1 MSSFFN
7 YYSLLGITKNAT
19 DEEITNAINS
29 KLSQYEQAPNDDQKD
44 VLTRIAEARQIL
56 LDKEKKIKYDIQ
68 YNEREQKLRF
78 FNVYDEDITVKIN
91 DTSKNFNAPDNE
103 DQALEFQEMKKRR
116 KVIPNEDYYLNP
128 HQEKAEKPHQER
140 KAKLDVYDST
150 IAKMTTS
157 SPNRKW
163 LLARKAIAGT
173 MIVAIGL
180 AGTLTAKPH
189 SQAEPVEEKTSY
201 SAVMEPVSEE
211 EDKELLV
218 QDSRAEKF
226 SGKVVLSR
234 IHRIVE
240 GDTLSKFSIESNT
253 LIEEI
258 KLANVMS
265 GDKLIIGRYID
276 IPYIIDEKDLKYYTE
291 EIPYEEN
298 TTLTQIADE
307 HETTRE
313 TLKRLNPDTITK
325 DINGAD
331 VVMGDSIIV
340 PNFITKEEY
349 DTLKA
354 SDTNLAQN
362 K

>member
-1 MSSFFN
+1 MSDFFN
-7 YYSLLGITKNAT
+7 YYSFLGIAKNAST
-19 DEEITNAINS
+19 EEIETAINNMS
-29 KLSQYEQAPNDDQKD
+29 NRYKNTSVDNQDIIN
-44 VLTRIAEARQIL
+44 RIAKSKEVL
-56 LDKEKKIKYDIQ
+56 LNKATRSRYDSE
-68 YNEREQKLRF
+68 YAERERKLRII
-78 FNVYDEDITVKIN
+78 NAYVEDTEIIQPSST
-91 DTSKNFNAPDNE
+91 TSPISDNE
-103 DQALEFQEMKKRR
+103 DLLSYYRALKDAR
-116 KVIPNEDYYLNP
+116 KPIPNENYYLDP
-128 HQEKAEKPHQER
+128 LPAQENTLKQSSKP
-140 KAKLDVYDST
+140 KLQVSDST

-173 MIVAIGL
+173 MIVAIGI

-201 SAVMEPVSEE
+201 SAVMEPVSEDI
-211 EDKELLV
+211 DKAPK
-218 QDSRAEKF
+218 DSRAQKF
-226 SGKVVLSR
+226 AGKVVLSR
-234 IHRIVE
+234 LHRIAE

-253 LIEEI
+253 LIGEI
-258 KLANVMS
+258 KLANEMS

>member
-1 MSSFFN
+1 MSDFFN
-7 YYSLLGITKNAT
+7 YYSFLGIAKNAST
-19 DEEITNAINS
+19 EEIETAINNMS
-29 KLSQYEQAPNDDQKD
+29 NRYKNTSVDNQDIIN
-44 VLTRIAEARQIL
+44 RIAKSREVL
-56 LDKEKKIKYDIQ
+56 LNKATRSRYDSE
-68 YNEREQKLRF
+68 YAERERKLRII
-78 FNVYDEDITVKIN
+78 NAYVEDTEIIQPSST
-91 DTSKNFNAPDNE
+91 TSPISDNE
-103 DQALEFQEMKKRR
+103 DLLSYYRALKDAR
-116 KVIPNEDYYLNP
+116 KPIPNENYYLDP
-128 HQEKAEKPHQER
+128 LPPQENTPKQSSKP
-140 KAKLDVYDST
+140 KLQVSDST

-201 SAVMEPVSEE
+201 SVVMEPVSEDI
-211 EDKELLV
+211 DKAPK
-218 QDSRAEKF
+218 DSRAQKF
-226 SGKVVLSR
+226 AGKVVLSR
-234 IHRIVE
+234 LHRIAE

-253 LIEEI
+253 LIGEI
-258 KLANVMS
+258 KLANEMS

>member
-1 MSSFFN
+1 MSDFFN
-7 YYSLLGITKNAT
+7 YYSFLGIAKNAST
-19 DEEITNAINS
+19 EEIETAINNMS
-29 KLSQYEQAPNDDQKD
+29 NRYKNTSVDNQDIIN
-44 VLTRIAEARQIL
+44 RIAKSREVL
-56 LDKEKKIKYDIQ
+56 LNKATRSRYDSE
-68 YNEREQKLRF
+68 YAERERKLRII
-78 FNVYDEDITVKIN
+78 NAYVEDTEIIQPSST
-91 DTSKNFNAPDNE
+91 TSPISDNE
-103 DQALEFQEMKKRR
+103 DFLSYYRAIKDAR
-116 KVIPNEDYYLNP
+116 KPIPNENYYLDPLPPRENTP
-128 HQEKAEKPHQER
+128 KQSSKP
-140 KAKLDVYDST
+140 KLQVSDST

-189 SQAEPVEEKTSY
+189 SQAEPVEEKASY
-201 SAVMEPVSEE
+201 SAVMEPISEE

-331 VVMGDSIIV
+331 IVMGDSIII

>member
-1 MSSFFN
+1 MSDFFN
-7 YYSLLGITKNAT
+7 YYRFLGIAKNAST
-19 DEEITNAINS
+19 EEIENAINNMS
-29 KLSQYEQAPNDDQKD
+29 SRYKTASADNKD
-44 VLTRIAEARQIL
+44 IINRIAKSREVL
-56 LDKEKKIKYDIQ
+56 LNKTRRSKYDSE
-68 YNEREQKLRF
+68 YAERERKLMF
-78 FNVYDEDITVKIN
+78 TNVYVEDTEITQP
-91 DTSKNFNAPDNE
+91 TSTTSPISDNE
-103 DQALEFQEMKKRR
+103 DLSSDFQALKDARQQ
-116 KVIPNEDYYLNP
+116 IPNENYYLNP
-128 HQEKAEKPHQER
+128 TLPQEKAPKQSQKP
-140 KAKLDVYDST
+140 KLQVSSST
-150 IAKMTTS
+150 ITKITQS
-157 SPNRKW
+157 SPNKKW

-189 SQAEPVEEKTSY
+189 SQSEPVDEKSSY

-211 EDKELLV
+211 EDEELLIK
-218 QDSRAEKF
+218 DPRAEKF
-226 SGKVVLSR
+226 AGKVVLNKV
-234 IHRIVE
+234 HRIVE

-265 GDKLIIGRYID
+265 SDKLIIGRYIC

-313 TLKRLNPDTITK
+313 TIKRLNPDIITK
-325 DINGAD
+325 DIHGAD

-354 SDTNLAQN
+354 SDTNVAKN

>member
-1 MSSFFN
+1 MSDFFN
-7 YYSLLGITKNAT
+7 YYSFLGVAKNAST
-19 DEEITNAINS
+19 EEIENAINNMS
-29 KLSQYEQAPNDDQKD
+29 NRYKNTSVDNKD
-44 VLTRIAEARQIL
+44 IINRIAKSREVL
-56 LDKEKKIKYDIQ
+56 LNKTRRSKYDSE
-68 YNEREQKLRF
+68 YAERARKLKF
-78 FNVYDEDITVKIN
+78 TNAYVEDTKITPP
-91 DTSKNFNAPDNE
+91 TSTTSPISDNE
-103 DQALEFQEMKKRR
+103 DFSSYYRALKDARQQ
-116 KVIPNEDYYLNP
+116 IPNENYYLDP
-128 HQEKAEKPHQER
+128 MPPQENTPKQSQKS
-140 KAKLDVYDST
+140 KLQVSNST
-150 IAKMTTS
+150 ITKMTNS

-180 AGTLTAKPH
+180 AGTLSAKPH
-189 SQAEPVEEKTSY
+189 SQAELVEEKTSY
-201 SAVMEPVSEE
+201 SAVTEPVSEDE
-211 EDKELLV
+211 EELLV
-218 QDSRAEKF
+218 QDPRAEKF
-226 SGKVVLSR
+226 AGKVVLSR
-234 IHRIVE
+234 FHRIVE

-331 VVMGDSIIV
+331 VVMGDSIII